1 MSDNNNEQQPQQTPP
16 VEPNPVNIESKQRT
30 RQLTKEEK
38 HKIHNR
44 ACTLEQRKRY
54 YQYGIKHRN
63 IDKQF
68 TIRNIKDILRQHR
81 ISFTAI
87 NFSTSSITHE
97 RTLYI
102 GIKDASKLETYEIQI
117 QNLFTREHYKQ
128 FQYEKRE
135 IYYHANR
142 HYHRNNHHHRHTPNE

>member
-1 MSDNNNEQQPQQTPP
+1 MSDNNNEQQLQQTPP

-30 RQLTKEEK
+30 QQLTKEEK

-44 ACTLEQRKRY
+44 ACTL
-54 YQYGIKHRN
+54 
-63 IDKQF
+63 KQP
-68 TIRNIKDILRQHR
+68 
-81 ISFTAI
+81 I

-102 GIKDASKLETYEIQI
+102 GIKDASKLETYKIQI

-128 FQYEKRE
+128 YQYEKR
-135 IYYHANR
+135 
-142 HYHRNNHHHRHTPNE
+142 